1 MFHQYSIA
9 RDHKANHH
17 NIFKYQ
23 LIENLRW
30 LEIINITIKDYDP
43 INYIHMQCMENNIVT

>member
-1 MFHQYSIA
+1 LFGLTFHQYSVA

-23 LIENLRW
+23 LIENEMAR
-30 LEIINITIKDYDP
+30 
-43 INYIHMQCMENNIVT
+43 NY